1 MRGDKND
8 PPGSLAIGLPPGGG
22 KDGKYRLPRADL
34 PTAGAGS
41 SMGVAATAQAL
52 ENLLREGR
60 KEFASEAAAEAGCRT
75 GRRGRRNPK
84 AASGW

>member
-1 MRGDKND
+1 MK
-8 PPGSLAIGLPPGGG
+8 P
-22 KDGKYRLPRADL
+22 KYRLPRADL
-34 PTAGAGS
+34 PQPGHGLS

-60 KEFASEAAAEAGCRT
+60 KEFADDCRGCRT
-75 GRRGRRNPK
+75 ARRGRRNPK